1 MRRLFLLLAF
11 VGALAASP
19 VATATALPQLPAAG
33 PLADS
38 PPPAP
43 PFNRMSPITGFKVE
57 LLG

>member
-1 MRRLFLLLAF
+1 MRRLCLLLAV

-19 VATATALPQLPAAG
+19 AATASALPQLPAAG

-38 PPPAP
+38 PPPAAR
-43 PFNRMSPITGFKVE
+43 FNPMSPIRGFKVE